1 MKKMITLLLLFQLVC
16 IQAQEVAYSFSL
28 DEAISYA
35 MSNNY
40 TVRLADLEIDEAEE
54 KKWETTAMG
63 LPHIDG
69 KIDYSNF
76 LKQGVTLLP
85 SEIVGGPP
93 GEYEEVIFGTKQNLN
108 ATFTLNQLLFD
119 GSYLVGLQSAKTY
132 LKISTLA
139 KEKTNQSVREAVI
152 NAYGDVLIAEETIE
166 ILENNKKI
174 LQKNL
179 DETKIIFENG
189 FTEEQ
194 DVEQQQITLSKIE
207 NDLNKSVRYL
217 SIAKQMFNITLGIP
231 VNQDVTLTESLES
244 LGLRSTDLGLLT
256 TQFDLKNHIDYQI
269 ADNELTTNELMVKFE
284 KSKALPSLN
293 AFVNYSTFAN
303 NDNNIFFENDG
314 NWFNSSLF
322 GVSLN
327 LPIFSSLERSSRTQQ
342 AKINLMQSQITL
354 DETAQKLQL
363 QVDSAK
369 NKYQFSLDQFQTTK
383 QNLVLAERIANKE
396 QIKFFEGLSSSFNL
410 ANAQNQLF
418 NTQQSYLQAIFG
430 IIQSKVELENAL
442 NNFNNY

>member
-1 MKKMITLLLLFQLVC
+1 M
-16 IQAQEVAYSFSL
+16 
-28 DEAISYA
+28 
-35 MSNNY
+35 
-40 TVRLADLEIDEAEE
+40 
-54 KKWETTAMG
+54 
-63 LPHIDG
+63 
-69 KIDYSNF
+69 
-76 LKQGVTLLP
+76 
-85 SEIVGGPP
+85 
-93 GEYEEVIFGTKQNLN
+93 
-108 ATFTLNQLLFD
+108 
-119 GSYLVGLQSAKTY
+119 
-132 LKISTLA
+132 
-139 KEKTNQSVREAVI
+139 
-152 NAYGDVLIAEETIE
+152 
-166 ILENNKKI
+166 
-174 LQKNL
+174 
-179 DETKIIFENG
+179 
-189 FTEEQ
+189 
-194 DVEQQQITLSKIE
+194 EQQQITLSKIE
-207 NDLNKSVRYL
+207 NELNKSVRYL

-231 VNQDVTLTESLES
+231 VNQDVTLTENLES

-256 TQFDLKNHIDYQI
+256 AQFDLKNHIDYQI

-303 NDNNIFFENDG
+303 NDNNIFFENNG
-314 NWFNSSLF
+314 NWFDSSLF

-327 LPIFSSLERSSRTQQ
+327 LPIFSSLERSARTQQ

-363 QVDSAK
+363 QVDTAK

-410 ANAQNQLF
+410 TNAQNQLF

-442 NNFNNY
+442 NKFNNY